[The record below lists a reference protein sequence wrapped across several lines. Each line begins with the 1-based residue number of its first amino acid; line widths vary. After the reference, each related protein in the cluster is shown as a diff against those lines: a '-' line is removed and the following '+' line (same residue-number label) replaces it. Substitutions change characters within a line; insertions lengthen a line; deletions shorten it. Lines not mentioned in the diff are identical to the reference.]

1 VKLVEIY
8 DHDEIDAWAE
18 TIEGHEWSAVDIRDN
33 NVTFRS
39 QTEEIRFDFRNG
51 VSAEVVVD
59 LKVFEIS
66 FIRGSVYSIKE
77 PLKVKVFFDDQY
89 RTVILKFIWKNLLDV
104 EHFRDKIS
112 SKKSLDMCGALS
124 SSFLRYTS
132 PTWRLKEFFIG

>member
-77 PLKVKVFFDDQY
+77 PLKVKVFLDDQY
-89 RTVILKFIWKNLLDV
+89 RTVIFEVNVKEIIRDKTTLPYAPKSTASFSTPTFKEYASLSKSSPLKF
-104 EHFRDKIS
+104 S
-112 SKKSLDMCGALS
+112 PLS
-124 SSFLRYTS
+124 
-132 PTWRLKEFFIG
+132 GM

>member
-18 TIEGHEWSAVDIRDN
+18 TIEGHEWSVVDIRDN

-59 LKVFEIS
+59 LKVFEVS
-66 FIRGSVYSIKE
+66 FARGSVYSIRE
-77 PLKVKVFFDDQY
+77 PLKVKVFLDDQY
-89 RTVILKFIWKNLLDV
+89 RAVIFEVNVK
-104 EHFRDKIS
+104 EIS
-112 SKKSLDMCGALS
+112 GNK
-124 SSFLRYTS
+124 T
-132 PTWRLKEFFIG
+132 

>member
-8 DHDEIDAWAE
+8 DHDEIDAWVE

-77 PLKVKVFFDDQY
+77 PLKEP
-89 RTVILKFIWKNLLDV
+89 L
-104 EHFRDKIS
+104 S
-112 SKKSLDMCGALS
+112 SKLMLKKLLEIRHNPALRPQIHSL
-124 SSFLRYTS
+124 FLNPY
-132 PTWRLKEFFIG
+132 L

>member
-77 PLKVKVFFDDQY
+77 PLKVKVFLDDQY
-89 RTVILKFIWKNLLDV
+89 RTVIFEVNVKKLL
-104 EHFRDKIS
+104 EIRHNPALRPQIH
-112 SKKSLDMCGALS
+112 SL
-124 SSFLRYTS
+124 FLNPY
-132 PTWRLKEFFIG
+132 L

>member
-1 VKLVEIY
+1 MKLVEIY
-8 DHDEIDAWAE
+8 DHDEIDAWVE

-66 FIRGSVYSIKE
+66 FIRGSVYSVKE

-89 RTVILKFIWKNLLDV
+89 RTVIFEVNVKEIV
-104 EHFRDKIS
+104 RDK
-112 SKKSLDMCGALS
+112 
-124 SSFLRYTS
+124 T
-132 PTWRLKEFFIG
+132 

>member
-1 VKLVEIY
+1 VKVVEIY
-8 DHDEIDAWAE
+8 DPDEMGAWLE
-18 TIEGHEWSAVDIRDN
+18 TIEKHEWNSVKIRDN

-77 PLKVKVFFDDQY
+77 PLKVKVFLDDQY
-89 RTVILKFIWKNLLDV
+89 RTVIFEVNVKKLL
-104 EHFRDKIS
+104 EIGHNPALRPQIH
-112 SKKSLDMCGALS
+112 SL
-124 SSFLRYTS
+124 FLNPY
-132 PTWRLKEFFIG
+132 L

>member
-1 VKLVEIY
+1 MMKLMRGR
-8 DHDEIDAWAE
+8 E
-18 TIEGHEWSAVDIRDN
+18 TIEGHDWSVVDIRDN

-77 PLKVKVFFDDQY
+77 GFPL
-89 RTVILKFIWKNLLDV
+89 LG
-104 EHFRDKIS
+104 
-112 SKKSLDMCGALS
+112 GA
-124 SSFLRYTS
+124 FKRE
-132 PTWRLKEFFIG
+132 LKEEP